1 MTRKQPLRAAAAAL
15 LLLAASPAWTQ
26 APPSPPQVAGPSDQD
41 RPSEALNA
49 SVNARNAEVDRRNAD
64 TARRVA
70 EEEVLYQARLAE
82 WSAQNAEAEAKAWE
96 KAQAEWKAQLA
107 ACRAEPFSGGNPPK
121 LTKRS
126 KY

>member
-1 MTRKQPLRAAAAAL
+1 M
-15 LLLAASPAWTQ
+15 
-26 APPSPPQVAGPSDQD
+26 
-41 RPSEALNA
+41 
-49 SVNARNAEVDRRNAD
+49 DRRNAD

>member
-1 MTRKQPLRAAAAAL
+1 MNRNQLLRAVVAAL

-26 APPSPPQVAGPSDQD
+26 APPSPPQAAGLSEQD
-41 RPSEALNA
+41 RQSEALNA
-49 SVNARNAEVDRRNAD
+49 AVNARNADI
-64 TARRVA
+64 TRRVA
-70 EEEVLYQARLAE
+70 EEEALYQARLAE
-82 WSAQNAEAEAKAWE
+82 WSAQNAEAEAKVKAWE

-107 ACRAEPFSGGNPPK
+107 ACRAEPFSGCNPPK

>member
-1 MTRKQPLRAAAAAL
+1 M
-15 LLLAASPAWTQ
+15 
-26 APPSPPQVAGPSDQD
+26 
-41 RPSEALNA
+41 
-49 SVNARNAEVDRRNAD
+49 DRRNAD

-70 EEEVLYQARLAE
+70 EEEALYQARLAE
-82 WSAQNAEAEAKAWE
+82 WSAQNAEAEAKAKAWE